1 MKVRLERVALVAGMA
16 VASISLWTAA
26 PLLGLWVGSRVA
38 PSSGISMGALLA
50 VVATIGFACW
60 LLVRALG
67 AMGRTYDGLTGRT
80 ATVRRHTPWL
90 RSMSGER
97 EHGQPGADAHLTPWS
112 TSWWAP
118 CSSPMSS
125 SRSGSSS
132 SRARPSTSAAAGSD

>member
-1 MKVRLERVALVAGMA
+1 VKVRLERVALVAGMA

-38 PSSGISMGALLA
+38 PSSGISMGAIA
-50 VVATIGFACW
+50 VVVATIGVACW

-67 AMGRTYDGLTGRT
+67 WMGRSYDDLTGRT

-97 EHGQPGADAHLTPWS
+97 EHGTPGAEAHLTPLEYILVI
-112 TSWWAP
+112 AVLL
-118 CSSPMSS
+118 
-125 SRSGSSS
+125 
-132 SRARPSTSAAAGSD
+132 A

>member
-1 MKVRLERVALVAGMA
+1 VKVRFERVALVAGMA

-38 PSSGISMGALLA
+38 PSSGISMGAVLA
-50 VVATIGFACW
+50 VVAAIGFVCW

-67 AMGRTYDGLTGRT
+67 AMSRSYDGLIGRT

-97 EHGQPGADAHLTPWS
+97 EHGQPGADAHLTPLEYILVGVVLLAYLAFELWFFFLS
-112 TSWWAP
+112 
-118 CSSPMSS
+118 SSPIDQ
-125 SRSGSSS
+125 RSG
-132 SRARPSTSAAAGSD
+132 R